1 MTESVHEPGAPRAA
15 PDLTSGCP
23 RVSSES
29 AATTPRTPD
38 GTGRGLKG
46 GRWVHRVVLATAL
59 LVLLVGGL
67 LLANLLTKTPDQ
79 QRAASARARAD
90 DVVTVQTVRAERVT
104 LRRTTTQPAT
114 VHAFYEARVSAR
126 VAGYLEQLQADIGD
140 RVEAGQVLGR
150 IAVPELEKKRLRYQA
165 EILRLQADEAQ
176 AAVDGETARAEVK
189 VRGAQVGQAQAE
201 VKKAEAH
208 RAADQAELHRIE
220 GAAKSGVVD
229 QGVVIEVRRRSE
241 ASVAGKQAAEAA
253 VESARAALAL
263 AEAKHQAA
271 QAALKTSAARTE
283 VVRKE
288 LDELS
293 TLIDFATLRAPFS
306 GMVTTRGVDPGDLV
320 EASPKSS
327 RSGILF
333 TVAHIDKVR
342 IRVAVPERDAPP
354 VDVGDAAEFRPHSF
368 PGTVL
373 AGKVARLAGGL
384 DTHTRTMLV
393 EVDLPNPARR
403 LLPGM
408 FGQVTLILEDRPGR
422 MVLPA
427 GAVQY
432 SRSGAGQVYLVDDR
446 STVRRIDVKTGLDD
460 GQRIEIL
467 EGLTGQ
473 ERVVA
478 APAGRITEGQMVRVS
493 GD

>member
-1 MTESVHEPGAPRAA
+1 
-15 PDLTSGCP
+15 
-23 RVSSES
+23 
-29 AATTPRTPD
+29 
-38 GTGRGLKG
+38 
-46 GRWVHRVVLATAL
+46 VVA
-59 LVLLVGGL
+59 V
-67 LLANLLTKTPDQ
+67 K
-79 QRAASARARAD
+79 
-90 DVVTVQTVRAERVT
+90 TVRAERVT

-126 VAGYLEQLQADIGD
+126 VTGYLERLQADIGD
-140 RVEAGQVLGR
+140 QVEAGQVLGR
-150 IAVPELEKKRLRYQA
+150 IAVPELEKKRQRYQA

-208 RAADQAELHRIE
+208 RAADQAELQRIE
-220 GAAKSGVVD
+220 GAARSGVVD
-229 QGVVIEVRRRSE
+229 QGVVIEVRRRHD

-263 AEAKHQAA
+263 AEAKHKAA
-271 QAALKTSAARTE
+271 QAAVKTSAARTE
-283 VVRKE
+283 VARKALE
-288 LDELS
+288 ELS
-293 TLIDFATLRAPFS
+293 TLIEFATLKAPFS
-306 GMVTTRGVDPGDLV
+306 GVVTARGVDPGDLV

-342 IRVAVPERDAPP
+342 IRVAVPERDAPL

-368 PGTVL
+368 PGTVQ

-393 EVDLPNPARR
+393 EVDLPNPRHR

-408 FGQVTLILEDRPGR
+408 FGQVTLVLEDRPNSL
-422 MVLPA
+422 VLPA
-427 GAVQY
+427 RALRHDEAGRSYVLVAGDDARVSRVAVN
-432 SRSGAGQVYLVDDR
+432 
-446 STVRRIDVKTGLDD
+446 TGLDD
-460 GQRIEIL
+460 GQRIEIVQ
-467 EGLTGQ
+467 GLTGK
-473 ERVVA
+473 ERV
-478 APAGRITEGQMVRVS
+478 ITSQITGLSPGQPVRAS
-493 GD
+493 AE